1 MGSRRVW
8 FLGRPRSLAGLAV
21 AHRTAEPHERDELL
35 QRGLGMQT
43 LGRFHARLPGLEAC
57 RWRESLNATTFK
69 RFANDESRV
78 EYPEPGEAHV
88 SGEGH

>member
-1 MGSRRVW
+1 
-8 FLGRPRSLAGLAV
+8 
-21 AHRTAEPHERDELL
+21 
-35 QRGLGMQT
+35 MQT